1 MPLPLRYRPLGEGA
15 VLFNEHTWRTHVLTP
30 AAALIYTAL
39 LETSNGEAVAKN
51 TALQVLEQELD
62 ADAIPRIEPQQDL
75 VISSLYSVRTYSCVV
90 PSRV

>member
-1 MPLPLRYRPLGEGA
+1 MSLPLRYRPLGEGA

-62 ADAIPRIEPQQDL
+62 VNPEAPEIRRLLNMLEHL
-75 VISSLYSVRTYSCVV
+75 GVV
-90 PSRV
+90 V

>member
-62 ADAIPRIEPQQDL
+62 VNPEAPENRRLIKMLEHL
-75 VISSLYSVRTYSCVV
+75 GVV
-90 PSRV
+90 V

>member
-1 MPLPLRYRPLGEGA
+1 MPLPLCYRPLGEGA

-39 LETSNGEAVAKN
+39 LETSNGEAVAKD

-62 ADAIPRIEPQQDL
+62 VNPEAPEIRRLLNMLEHL
-75 VISSLYSVRTYSCVV
+75 GVV
-90 PSRV
+90 V

>member
-62 ADAIPRIEPQQDL
+62 VNPEAPEIRRLLNMLEHL
-75 VISSLYSVRTYSCVV
+75 GVV
-90 PSRV
+90 V

>member
-1 MPLPLRYRPLGEGA
+1 MSLPLRYRPLGEGA

-39 LETSNGEAVAKN
+39 LETSNGEAVAKD

-62 ADAIPRIEPQQDL
+62 VNPEAPEIRRLLNMLEHL
-75 VISSLYSVRTYSCVV
+75 GVV
-90 PSRV
+90 V

>member
-1 MPLPLRYRPLGEGA
+1 MTLPLRYRPLGEGA

-62 ADAIPRIEPQQDL
+62 VNPEAPEIRRLLNMLEHL
-75 VISSLYSVRTYSCVV
+75 GVV
-90 PSRV
+90 V

>member
-62 ADAIPRIEPQQDL
+62 VNPEAPEIRRLLKMLEHL
-75 VISSLYSVRTYSCVV
+75 GVV
-90 PSRV
+90 V

>member
-39 LETSNGEAVAKN
+39 LETSNGEAVAKD

-62 ADAIPRIEPQQDL
+62 VNPEAPEIRRLLNMLEHL
-75 VISSLYSVRTYSCVV
+75 GVV
-90 PSRV
+90 V